1 MTAPELPEAFGTVL
15 PAYEGQPAHETAL
28 KGTNCR
34 GWKSGTAKLK
44 ITDAIND
51 HLAETLFGDFPDHRR
66 FLLSYRTSYL
76 MNPAKAA
83 TKNTTLNKTSI
94 PQ

>member
-1 MTAPELPEAFGTVL
+1 MTAPEPPEAFGPVL

-28 KGTNCR
+28 EGTDCR

-51 HLAETLFGDFPDHRR
+51 HLAETLFLR
-66 FLLSYRTSYL
+66 FSRSYRIFFLIAHRIS
-76 MNPAKAA
+76 
-83 TKNTTLNKTSI
+83 
-94 PQ
+94 